1 MIKSIIMKSCATY
14 SDEGATIED
23 CKKVNFIYGA
33 NGSGKST
40 VGNFLSNQQ
49 NPLYSDC
56 EIKWNSQDS
65 IDIFIY
71 NKDFKQRHFNEDI
84 EGIFTLG
91 ESRIEDINKINQLKD
106 EKNKKDSRLNKLKAS
121 LEHKNDEEKEYVD
134 KFQEM
139 IWNVILK
146 ANELDFKEVFKGF
159 QKSKVKLKEEVFK
172 RYTLLNSPTRE
183 REELKKSKE
192 ILFNID
198 AKKYN
203 LINVYCNDIID
214 EIARIEC
221 NHIWQKVVI
230 GNKEVPVAKLIQ
242 YLGNAD
248 WVNTGRKYI
257 KNNTCPFCQQE
268 IISNN
273 FEKEL
278 NRFFDGEYEKDLRD
292 IKNLINQYK
301 IKTNE
306 LVMRLRGAL
315 NEDIPDINIDK
326 YNNLLER
333 LSLSINN
340 NLKNFENKENEPG
353 RIIIIESSKSLIDDL
368 LEKIKQ
374 ANQVIQQ
381 HNSLID
387 NQEYE
392 KRKLIDEVWSFI
404 LQGNKY
410 LLDSYKI
417 KKSKFLK
424 AKKGIKDKI
433 DICQEELDELN
444 HDILALE
451 KNITSVQPTVNEINR
466 LLESYGFTNF
476 KIVPS
481 PKKEHFY
488 QIQRPDGTLV
498 MNTLSEGEETFISFL
513 YFLQYAKGSNDS
525 NKVSAKKILVL
536 DDPISSLDCNVLYI
550 VSSLVRSLIR
560 GIIEKDKKTDVEQIF
575 IFTHNV
581 FFHKE
586 ASYID
591 RRTKELDDIHYWII
605 SKKNDKSSIK
615 SFGIINPIKTS
626 YELLW
631 EEIKND
637 KNMSSVTIQNAMR
650 RIIENYFNMLGSDI
664 NKEIEEYFESMEE
677 KIIFRSL
684 ISWIN
689 EGSHTIPDDMY
700 IDSYSDSTEK
710 YKVVF
715 YKIFEKTGHK
725 AHYEMMMRKNKE

>member
-1 MIKSIIMKSCATY
+1 MIESIIMKSCATY
-14 SDEGATIED
+14 SDVGATIED
-23 CKKVNFIYGA
+23 CKKVNFLYGA

-49 NPLYSDC
+49 NPLYRDC

-65 IDIFIY
+65 IDIFVY

-91 ESRIEDINKINQLKD
+91 KSRIEDINKINQLKD

-121 LEHKNDEEKEYVD
+121 LEHKNDEEKGYVD
-134 KFQEM
+134 NFQEM
-139 IWNVILK
+139 IWNIILK
-146 ANELDFKEVFKGF
+146 ENELDFKEVFKGF
-159 QKSKVKLKEEVFK
+159 QKSKVKLKAEVFK
-172 RYTLLNSPTRE
+172 RYTLLNSPTRK
-183 REELKKSKE
+183 REELKRSKE
-192 ILFNID
+192 ILFNKD
-198 AKKYN
+198 AKKYD

-268 IISNN
+268 IISSN

-292 IKNLINQYK
+292 IKNLIDQYK
-301 IKTNE
+301 TKTNE
-306 LVMRLRGAL
+306 LIIRLREAL
-315 NEDIPDINIDK
+315 NEEILDINIDE

-333 LSLSINN
+333 LDLSFDN
-340 NLKNFENKENEPG
+340 NLRNFESKENEPG
-353 RIIIIESSKSLIDDL
+353 RIIRIGSSKSLIDDL

-387 NQEYE
+387 NQEFE
-392 KRKLIDEVWSFI
+392 KRKLIDEVWAFI
-404 LQGNKY
+404 LERNKL
-410 LLDSYKI
+410 LLDSYIIEKN
-417 KKSKFLK
+417 KFSK

-433 DICQEELDELN
+433 DICQEEIDELN
-444 HDILALE
+444 HDILELE
-451 KNITSVQPTVNEINR
+451 KNITSVQPTINEINH

-525 NKVSAKKILVL
+525 NKVSTKKILVL

-550 VSSLVRSLIR
+550 VSSLVKSLIR
-560 GIIEKDKKTDVEQIF
+560 GIIEKDKKADVEQIF

-591 RRTKELDDIHYWII
+591 RRTKELEDIHYWII
-605 SKKNDKSSIK
+605 SKRNDKSLIK
-615 SFGIINPIKTS
+615 SFGMINPIKTS

-650 RIIENYFNMLGSDI
+650 RIIENYFNMLGSDV
-664 NKEIEEYFESMEE
+664 NKEIEECFETMEE

-700 IDSYSDSTEK
+700 IDSFSDSTDK
-710 YKVVF
+710 YKAVF
-715 YKIFEKTGHK
+715 QKIFEKTGHK
-725 AHYEMMMRKNKE
+725 AHYEMMMRKN

>member
-1 MIKSIIMKSCATY
+1 M
-14 SDEGATIED
+14 
-23 CKKVNFIYGA
+23 
-33 NGSGKST
+33 
-40 VGNFLSNQQ
+40 
-49 NPLYSDC
+49 
-56 EIKWNSQDS
+56 
-65 IDIFIY
+65 
-71 NKDFKQRHFNEDI
+71 
-84 EGIFTLG
+84 
-91 ESRIEDINKINQLKD
+91 
-106 EKNKKDSRLNKLKAS
+106 
-121 LEHKNDEEKEYVD
+121 
-134 KFQEM
+134 
-139 IWNVILK
+139 
-146 ANELDFKEVFKGF
+146 
-159 QKSKVKLKEEVFK
+159 
-172 RYTLLNSPTRE
+172 
-183 REELKKSKE
+183 
-192 ILFNID
+192 
-198 AKKYN
+198 
-203 LINVYCNDIID
+203 
-214 EIARIEC
+214 
-221 NHIWQKVVI
+221 
-230 GNKEVPVAKLIQ
+230 
-242 YLGNAD
+242 
-248 WVNTGRKYI
+248 
-257 KNNTCPFCQQE
+257 
-268 IISNN
+268 
-273 FEKEL
+273 
-278 NRFFDGEYEKDLRD
+278 
-292 IKNLINQYK
+292 
-301 IKTNE
+301 
-306 LVMRLRGAL
+306 
-315 NEDIPDINIDK
+315 
-326 YNNLLER
+326 
-333 LSLSINN
+333 
-340 NLKNFENKENEPG
+340 
-353 RIIIIESSKSLIDDL
+353 
-368 LEKIKQ
+368 
-374 ANQVIQQ
+374 
-381 HNSLID
+381 
-387 NQEYE
+387 
-392 KRKLIDEVWSFI
+392 
-404 LQGNKY
+404 
-410 LLDSYKI
+410 
-417 KKSKFLK
+417 
-424 AKKGIKDKI
+424 
-433 DICQEELDELN
+433 DELN